1 MNLLCVRKRLGI
13 LQSGQR
19 MLMRRITINRVKEV
33 GLVLNASEM
42 KTLILN
48 LLVSVDQFLIQC

>member
-1 MNLLCVRKRLGI
+1 
-13 LQSGQR
+13 
-19 MLMRRITINRVKEV
+19 MRRVIINHAKEV

-48 LLVSVDQFLIQC
+48 LLVSVDQFPIQC